1 MTPYILLFFHLHALY
16 ASGYSFAGTSR
27 MERKT
32 IPDSPVT
39 ENESF
44 FRRPLYRTGRHD
56 LEGVRIGKTVFT
68 CKESSDRR
76 FRFGYLMNGFFM
88 PVATWTMRSVS
99 SAGIRRTYDVDQI
112 ICRSARMSIRTKT
125 VGNSYHKDPPVYG
138 RKTVRLSPALV
149 CRIAFRARNR
159 NGRM

>member
-1 MTPYILLFFHLHALY
+1 MHQGTVLPAHPGWKEKQFPTVRLLKMNRFFVARY
-16 ASGYSFAGTSR
+16 
-27 MERKT
+27 
-32 IPDSPVT
+32 
-39 ENESF
+39 N
-44 FRRPLYRTGRHD
+44 RTGRHD

-149 CRIAFRARNR
+149 CHIAFRARNR